1 MHHGGVVGY
10 VAFTW
15 IQDSLGRIPCEI
27 ILTLRMNIATAWRV
41 LDLQATYVSVEVP
54 VFRAPH
60 DNSWNEIPI

>member
-15 IQDSLGRIPCEI
+15 IHDSLGRIPCEI
-27 ILTLRMNIATAWRV
+27 ILTLRMNIAAVWRV
-41 LDLQATYVSVEVP
+41 LDLQATYVGVEVA

-60 DNSWNEIPI
+60 DNSWNEIPV